1 MLARYVQLRLE
12 PAMSA
17 VDDLNQLLRQ
27 FLMDFL
33 DWYDPE
39 ASHRDIGL
47 EGPVD
52 DFLKSPR

>member
-1 MLARYVQLRLE
+1 MTPRE
-12 PAMSA
+12 
-17 VDDLNQLLRQ
+17 LL
-27 FLMDFL
+27 MAFL

-52 DFLKSPR
+52 EFLQERTSDE

>member
-1 MLARYVQLRLE
+1 MAEIENDSRRE
-12 PAMSA
+12 I
-17 VDDLNQLLRQ
+17 
-27 FLMDFL
+27 LMAFL

-52 DFLKSPR
+52 EFLRSQ

>member
-1 MLARYVQLRLE
+1 MIDPTIRE
-12 PAMSA
+12 I
-17 VDDLNQLLRQ
+17 
-27 FLMDFL
+27 LMGFL

-52 DFLKSPR
+52 DYLNELSRKRGTND